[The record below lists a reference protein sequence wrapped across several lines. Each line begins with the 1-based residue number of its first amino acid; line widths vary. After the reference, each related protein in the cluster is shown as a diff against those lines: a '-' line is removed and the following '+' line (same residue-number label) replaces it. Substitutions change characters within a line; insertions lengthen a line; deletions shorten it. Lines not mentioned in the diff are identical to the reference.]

1 MKDLKVIINKKQEQM
16 FVDRLSKTID
26 KETFE
31 ASQCDFGLHSVNLI
45 CKYLKNS
52 LIQRLT
58 LDKNPIGDEGV
69 KKLSKILKTMPLSHL
84 SLVSINISSKGG
96 K

>member
-1 MKDLKVIINKKQEQM
+1 M
-16 FVDRLSKTID
+16 FVERLNKTID
-26 KETFE
+26 KDSFE
-31 ASQCDFGLHSVNLI
+31 ACQCDFGLHSVNLI

-52 LIQRLT
+52 LIKRLI

-69 KKLSKILKTMPLSHL
+69 KKLSKILNTMPLSHL